1 MTVDPLTD
9 CEAQAGVESAF
20 VGFEFLHC
28 VSAVVDPSW
37 LLGEVGV
44 PVGCFIEFGIRI
56 VPHAGQHFPSTT

>member
-9 CEAQAGVESAF
+9 CEPEPFVESAF

-44 PVGCFIEFGIRI
+44 PVCCCVKFMLVVQRDHHK
-56 VPHAGQHFPSTT
+56 PKAPM